1 MGLSHGPQFDRP
13 RSGVG
18 QARLLRHLVHRHRSD
33 LLGVFMVAVM
43 AIAAALAVV
52 TS

>member
-1 MGLSHGPQFDRP
+1 MGLSHGPHFDRALSQRP
-13 RSGVG
+13 
-18 QARLLRHLVHRHRSD
+18 LRHLVHRHGRD